1 MTPAGEQAY
10 QILQRAFD
18 DHSYIGQAK
27 ADLAAIATSTQ
38 QERNEAGDAA
48 TMLSRL
54 ASSCTAL
61 RLRRPPVLG
70 LWSRSKTDPLLSA
83 RMSTCAGCGLGR
95 TKRAGSRASSRLP
108 SRRKARGPIPC

>member
-54 ASSCTAL
+54 ASSL
-61 RLRRPPVLG
+61 QP
-70 LWSRSKTDPLLSA
+70 
-83 RMSTCAGCGLGR
+83 AGRNISDQVTGG
-95 TKRAGSRASSRLP
+95 TGDQ
-108 SRRKARGPIPC
+108 